1 MMQRNISRLD
11 ITEIK
16 RTVLTLFAVLTMTL
30 TGCGTTSMVMDQIN
44 ASEVKPYAVV
54 IEYKV
59 SVADDWK
66 YLFES
71 KLKTE
76 LAAAGVQADKDDNSV
91 NSAEISF
98 VTFRLRDD
106 GTRLMAG
113 ILAGTD
119 EVTSEITA
127 RDASG
132 AVIGKGVVTTSN
144 ATAWGTNDG
153 YLKEHAKDIV
163 KFLLGEP

>member
-1 MMQRNISRLD
+1 
-11 ITEIK
+11 
-16 RTVLTLFAVLTMTL
+16 
-30 TGCGTTSMVMDQIN
+30 MVMDQIN

-98 VTFRLRDD
+98 VIFRLRDD

-132 AVIGKGVVTTSN
+132 VVIGKDVVTTLAS
-144 ATAWGTNDG
+144 
-153 YLKEHAKDIV
+153 
-163 KFLLGEP
+163 P